1 MKIGEPAED
10 YLEAILVL
18 SKELDFVRAIDV
30 CSYFGYA
37 RATVSVFM
45 KQLRENNLVNIDDH
59 NHITLTP
66 EGESI
71 ALRVYE
77 RHLFLTKFFT
87 SIGVPASIAAADAC
101 RVEHDVSNETFAA
114 LKEHFR
120 DFDN

>member
-120 DFDN
+120 DFDY

>member
-45 KQLRENNLVNIDDH
+45 KQLRENNLVNIDNH

-66 EGESI
+66 EGETI

-77 RHLFLTKFFT
+77 RHRFLTKFFT
-87 SIGVPASIAAADAC
+87 SIGVPDSIAAADAC

-114 LKEHFR
+114 LKEHFK
-120 DFDN
+120 DFDY

>member
-10 YLEAILVL
+10 YLEAVLVL

-45 KQLRENNLVNIDDH
+45 KQLRENNLVNIDEH

-120 DFDN
+120 DFDY

>member
-45 KQLRENNLVNIDDH
+45 KQLRENNLVNIDNH
-59 NHITLTP
+59 SHITLTP
-66 EGESI
+66 EGETI

-77 RHLFLTKFFT
+77 RHRFLTKFFT
-87 SIGVPASIAAADAC
+87 SIGVPDSIAAADAC

-114 LKEHFR
+114 LKEHFK
-120 DFDN
+120 DFDY

>member
-45 KQLRENNLVNIDDH
+45 KQLRENNLVNIDEH